1 MASGCLTTGQRPA
14 KTLPKPHL
22 LEESV
27 LMTMYALGCLDL
39 HGQLT
44 VHSSLCSVCQ
54 ALSWCWSHVGSHQ
67 HGCAPG
73 ALIAL
78 GVPGKGCGEESFSSR
93 ESGKSQGPRR
103 CCLSWAWPQHS
114 TRLEVRQRSGLAAT
128 HALQAKENAPRLSL

>member
-1 MASGCLTTGQRPA
+1 
-14 KTLPKPHL
+14 
-22 LEESV
+22 
-27 LMTMYALGCLDL
+27 MTMYALGCLDL

-44 VHSSLCSVCQ
+44 AHSSLCSVCQ

-93 ESGKSQGPRR
+93 ESGKSQARGQGDVACPGHG
-103 CCLSWAWPQHS
+103 LS
-114 TRLEVRQRSGLAAT
+114 T
-128 HALQAKENAPRLSL
+128 ALDWR